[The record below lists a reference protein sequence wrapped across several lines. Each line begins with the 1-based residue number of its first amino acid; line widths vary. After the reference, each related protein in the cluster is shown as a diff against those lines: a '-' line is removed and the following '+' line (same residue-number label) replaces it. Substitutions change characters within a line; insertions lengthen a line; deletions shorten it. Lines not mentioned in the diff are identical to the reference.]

1 MPARIRTILK
11 RGTMLLAVCALTL
24 LAIRAY
30 DSQRGPPL
38 EPWHTFVPDELRAED
53 IDASGW
59 DAYLRAED
67 GVFESVRTEVTDRLD
82 AGDRVPVN
90 RYFEGSVVYPPHLA
104 HDWNRSYIATA
115 ATAAITASPG
125 SLR

>member
-1 MPARIRTILK
+1 VK
-11 RGTMLLAVCALTL
+11 RSTVLLAVAVLTL

-53 IDASGW
+53 IDASDW

-90 RYFEGSVVYPPHLA
+90 RYFEGSVVYPRTSLTTGIGPTC
-104 HDWNRSYIATA
+104 SSPTA
-115 ATAAITASPG
+115 GPSAPSCCCTG
-125 SLR
+125 